1 MTRGHLTAAAG
12 TLVALTLLA
21 GSAAVL
27 PRHEPE
33 PSAEPPSGPLR
44 LVSFDT
50 CAEALT
56 RLRAAASASVGP
68 WGLQPGW
75 RTGMTQGGLA
85 EPAMVPK
92 TADGARAA
100 AGAAAEYSGTNNH
113 EAGADEP
120 DLVKTDGR
128 RIVTVTGGV
137 LRVVDAAT
145 RRATGQLDLTGDGG
159 RFGWSP
165 DSLLLHGDR
174 ALVLVRSAA
183 GRPAIE
189 PSGSRRAADVPAG
202 PRLLLVDLA
211 GRPTLTGTYRIDGSL
226 LDARLTGPTA
236 RVVVR
241 SQPRLVFPD
250 LDKDAT
256 DAQRLA
262 ANRAVIAR
270 AGLDAWLPTYER
282 TEDGRGDAGRV
293 GCDRLS
299 ATADSTGT
307 AVLTVLSFDLATGR
321 LGDGDPVSVAGDA
334 DTVYGTAGS
343 LYLAGQQQRPGQLR
357 PRGQLGPSDDTT
369 TVIHQ
374 FDTGAPGRPRYLAS
388 GAVPGT
394 LINQYALSEWQGH
407 LRVATTSS
415 SDRRGVRPTTE
426 SAVYVLTRRDG
437 VLARTGTVG
446 GLGRDEQIHSVRY
459 IGPTGYVVTFRRTDP
474 LYSLDLTDP
483 AAPRVTGELKITG
496 YSAYLH
502 PAGEGRLIGV
512 GQEADADGRAQGLQ
526 VSLFDVADPARPTR
540 LAQYHLP
547 RAGSTAEFDPHAFLY
562 DPRTGLVAIPV
573 HDGSLLLLRATGG
586 TVTRVGAIAHPGRAP
601 VARSV
606 LVGGVLWTVSDA
618 GLRAS
623 DPSGGTGLAWLPAT

>member
-12 TLVALTLLA
+12 TLAALTLLA
-21 GSAAVL
+21 GSAAAL

-33 PSAEPPSGPLR
+33 PPPPGPLR

-68 WGLQPGW
+68 WGLQPNW
-75 RTGMTQGGLA
+75 RTGMTPGGLA
-85 EPAMVPK
+85 EPATAPK
-92 TADGARAA
+92 SVDSARA
-100 AGAAAEYSGTNNH
+100 AGAAAEHSGTNNH
-113 EAGADEP
+113 EPGADEP

-145 RRATGQLDLTGDGG
+145 RRATGQLDLTGDDG
-159 RFGWSP
+159 RSEWSP

-174 ALVLVRSAA
+174 ALILVRSATVRRIEKS
-183 GRPAIE
+183 GGRRPA
-189 PSGSRRAADVPAG
+189 AVPAG

-211 GRPTLTGTYRIDGSL
+211 GQPTLAGTYRIDGSL

-241 SQPRLVFPD
+241 SQPRLVFPE
-250 LDKDAT
+250 LGEDAT

-270 AGLDAWLPTYER
+270 AGLDAWLPTFDR
-282 TEDGRGDAGRV
+282 TEGGRSDAGRV

-299 ATADSTGT
+299 AAADSTGT

-357 PRGQLGPSDDTT
+357 PRGRPGSSGDAT

-374 FDTGAPGRPRYLAS
+374 FDTGTPGRPRYLAS

-415 SDRRGVRPTTE
+415 DGRGARPSTE

-437 VLARTGTVG
+437 ALARTGTVS
-446 GLGRDEQIHSVRY
+446 GLGRGEQIHSVRY
-459 IGPTGYVVTFRRTDP
+459 LGPTGYVVTFRRTDP

-562 DPRTGLVAIPV
+562 DPRTGLVALPV

-586 TVTRVGAIAHPGRAP
+586 TVTRAGTVAHPGRAP

-606 LVGGVLWTVSDA
+606 LVGGALWTVSDA

-623 DPSGGTGLAWLPAT
+623 DPSGGTTLAWLPAT